1 MELCAVGIWTIFR
14 SRHVRRARVVRDL
27 ADHAQASLTLL
38 KASAKSK
45 RVSRP
50 AAPLGF
56 RYEQSGQYVEPGT
69 MRKSWL
75 HSMELAQA
83 AEESRL
89 HVEQKDCADLP
100 TEEYQVNVNLRQKRF
115 LPRKRSATI
124 AMMRLR
130 KTCTRSQR
138 SARSGFQ
145 TSTLRTSLRGI
156 ATPAQLQWPKRS
168 KKELLMGFMNRS
180 STGLLDSNKV
190 KSREHFKANGWTNL
204 IAAREARAARDK
216 EQIAKAI
223 ALVDE
228 HEKKHGTLT
237 PAHVIEKR
245 KAKDEADL
253 ANGMS
258 QDDID

>member
-1 MELCAVGIWTIFR
+1 
-14 SRHVRRARVVRDL
+14 
-27 ADHAQASLTLL
+27 
-38 KASAKSK
+38 
-45 RVSRP
+45 
-50 AAPLGF
+50 
-56 RYEQSGQYVEPGT
+56 
-69 MRKSWL
+69 
-75 HSMELAQA
+75 MELAQA

-138 SARSGFQ
+138 SARTGFQ

-190 KSREHFKANGWTNL
+190 KSREHFKANGWTNP